1 MHIAANFVCV
11 LVGRT
16 NVRAAGAV
24 GVPTPVAYK
33 LRRGA
38 AARLLARGM
47 NFAVGGSG
55 VLDTGYLQRNLSE
68 QIDQFQAQR
77 PAPAGCEVAVVVVSG
92 NDYAFAADKNNST
105 SVRNSTHTNVVF
117 IIC

>member
-1 MHIAANFVCV
+1 M
-11 LVGRT
+11 
-16 NVRAAGAV
+16 

-55 VLDTGYLQRNLSE
+55 VLDTGYLQRNLNE

-77 PAPAGCEVAVVVVSG
+77 PAAAAGNDRGGCEVAVVVVSG

-105 SVRNSTHTNVVF
+105 SVSNSTHTNVVS